1 MIFHDRRKLRPTFAF
16 FYCYTKDQFL
26 VNKNSKYIAY
36 SQIFLIDDNLKLN
49 ITFLNEGFS
58 VHACMGGKQKCY
70 TKNEKNL
77 SSRYSKIVKKEENPL
92 LLLGWRVYNLLI
104 ITLSRKQIILVLIT
118 QRSIMEFQRYIYLFY
133 YFGIWK
139 FQSSEK
145 VDK

>member
-26 VNKNSKYIAY
+26 VNKNSRYIAY
-36 SQIFLIDDNLKLN
+36 SQIFLIDDKLKLN

-58 VHACMGGKQKCY
+58 VHACMGGKQK
-70 TKNEKNL
+70 NL
-77 SSRYSKIVKKEENPL
+77 SSRSSKIVKKEENPL